1 MKAKISFF
9 MSGLVESVGNVG
21 IAPRSDG
28 RIVSIAETPVQTL
41 NDVGD
46 LVKALVNEHR
56 KTPHDTR
63 PSVTRLQLKIA
74 CDTGLVED
82 PRIAPHVEGY
92 LRPNTND
99 PHGVVFLGYNRP
111 RRGSNDYLPSEWQAV
126 QEVWS
131 QEPRIT
137 PLERIAKLRDNGHTL
152 TKSLDITDADSLQT
166 IWEPFGWSREGVLSF
181 IESYNKGEAG
191 WFAGVR
197 DEDGSL
203 CAAAKAEMLR
213 LGDTTIIESTEWGT
227 HPDFRKHGYA
237 TIAAIALNAL
247 ILNDANPTETM
258 SIHAEANMADETP
271 GFMVAHRAGFK
282 TMADLA
288 TSTPNHVL
296 PQHVSVGGELR
307 NFLLVQLDN
316 EQISKYYQPEVCE
329 QIIEFIR

>member
-1 MKAKISFF
+1 MAGFI
-9 MSGLVESVGNVG
+9 ESVGTEGYVT
-21 IAPRSDG
+21 RSDG
-28 RIVSIAETPVQTL
+28 RVVGIDGSYPQNFA
-41 NDVGD
+41 DVRGMAMN
-46 LVKALVNEHR
+46 LIRTHR
-56 KTPHDTR
+56 QNSDA
-63 PSVTRLQLKIA
+63 TRLQLKFYGN
-74 CDTGLVED
+74 TGLVED

-197 DEDGSL
+197 DQDGSL
-203 CAAAKAEMLR
+203 CAAAKAEKLR
-213 LGDTTIIESTEWGT
+213 LGDITIVESTEWGT

-237 TIAAIALNAL
+237 TVAAIALNAL
-247 ILNDANPTETM
+247 ILKDADLTERK
-258 SIHAEANMADETP
+258 SIFAEANMADETP
-271 GFMVAHRAGFK
+271 GFIVAHRAGFK
-282 TMADLA
+282 TFADLT

-296 PQHVSVGGELR
+296 PRHVSVGGKLR

-316 EQISKYYQPEVCE
+316 EQISKYYPPTVRQ
-329 QIIEFIR
+329 QIMEYIH